1 MWDWLVTSP
10 HPLWQWIGL
19 VAALTALGVGLVLLP
34 QMIWGRPNIGISFQE
49 RGDKGKNARFLSCV
63 FHNRPIENRFL
74 RMLGV
79 YRRAVDSM
87 NVFFSI
93 ENIRESQMVVTDI
106 IAQIFTARDVPKA
119 SVSLP
124 VSTLPASIDLVQAM
138 GNGKANTIA
147 HYEAKNIDLPAGEYR
162 AIIRIEA
169 SEKESKYSKEFTV
182 GLKPEDLIWESV

>member
-1 MWDWLVTSP
+1 M
-10 HPLWQWIGL
+10 
-19 VAALTALGVGLVLLP
+19 LLP

-49 RGDKGKNARFLSCV
+49 RGDKRENAMFLSCL
-63 FHNRPIENRFL
+63 FYNRPIENRLL
-74 RMLGV
+74 RILGV

-87 NVFFSI
+87 SVFFSI
-93 ENIRESQMVVTDI
+93 ENIRESRMVVTDI
-106 IAQIFTARDVPKA
+106 IAQIFTAHDTPKA

-124 VSTLPASIDLVQAM
+124 VSTLPTNIDLVKAM
-138 GNGKANTIA
+138 HNGKANTIA

-182 GLKPEDLIWESV
+182 GLKPEDLKWESM

>member
-1 MWDWLVTSP
+1 MCGKETT
-10 HPLWQWIGL
+10 GL
-19 VAALTALGVGLVLLP
+19 EAADPAIFKGSKYILTKTNKTDIKRLKVGDRVLLS
-34 QMIWGRPNIGISFQE
+34 G
-49 RGDKGKNARFLSCV
+49 
-63 FHNRPIENRFL
+63 
-74 RMLGV
+74 
-79 YRRAVDSM
+79 
-87 NVFFSI
+87 
-93 ENIRESQMVVTDI
+93 
-106 IAQIFTARDVPKA
+106 QIFTARDVPKA